1 VLDINKLCESSKIRT
16 QKDRAIEMIHKK
28 NGKFHI
34 YRGQDN
40 YKCELKSHN
49 WVGRICIDGD
59 KR

>member
-1 VLDINKLCESSKIRT
+1 LNKLCESSKIRT